1 MATNNEW
8 IFENETDK
16 ELGIETCHYENGQV
30 CKRARLS
37 DGRWAESRKLKGS
50 DAKEI
55 NRIVAGVSERYQ
67 LAIAA
72 KCLKLDDKP
81 VTVEDIED
89 MWMDDYNT
97 VMVLAAVNFPIAQN
111 A

>member
-37 DGRWAESRKLKGS
+37 DGRLAQSRKLKGA

-55 NRIVAGVSERYQ
+55 NRIVSGNSEKYQ

-72 KCLKLDDKP
+72 KCLMVDDKP
-81 VTVEDIED
+81 VTVEDIEEL
-89 MWMDDYNT
+89 WMDDYNT
-97 VMVLAAVNFPIAQN
+97 VMVLAAVNFPTTQKE
-111 A
+111 